1 MNTSKS
7 ERKCRFALAVLYLTM
22 IALGLSKYAAAG
34 LTADLSAA
42 SQDLGGGEDGDLA
55 VACEGTCT
63 CPHSVCADGTGLCCR
78 SAAEL
83 TANGAYHRPAK
94 VAADSRVVA
103 FEGSQ
108 QTWLETP
115 LPWRSPFRQAH
126 LHSARQPSEHE
137 ISRLQL

>member
-63 CPHSVCADGTGLCCR
+63 CPHSVCADGHEAC
-78 SAAEL
+78 AAE
-83 TANGAYHRPAK
+83 AQA
-94 VAADSRVVA
+94 
-103 FEGSQ
+103 E
-108 QTWLETP
+108 QTDG
-115 LPWRSPFRQAH
+115 
-126 LHSARQPSEHE
+126 
-137 ISRLQL
+137 